1 MSGGAKI
8 YEQFYGVAEDDIM
21 SERASPRQSANAWL
35 GMAASD
41 PGCFKTFLVFF
52 HPGRRSIMIVCYGW
66 ISIII
71 EYWQPSECCGPDFAG
86 LSGDLDE

>member
-1 MSGGAKI
+1 MFSR
-8 YEQFYGVAEDDIM
+8 QFYGVAEDDIM

-52 HPGRRSIMIVCYGW
+52 TLGG
-66 ISIII
+66 
-71 EYWQPSECCGPDFAG
+71 EA
-86 LSGDLDE
+86 L